1 MTPPLNTIIEPLIG
15 LPCWHVQ
22 WDVNTN
28 LAMNFGEPSL
38 SIREPKQI
46 QTDSSRL
53 REVFSYRDITIRGEW
68 FLWILQSYWKLTLRE
83 GTSTTIR
90 SGQRQMQQALARLD
104 GQRLLGVMIMPITG
118 HTTLSFD
125 LGAQLTLRR
134 QLKKPEDMWILYT
147 PEAYALTMRSDG
159 HVSYQPIDQDE
170 QWHPIEQRTV
180 IST

>member
-1 MTPPLNTIIEPLIG
+1 
-15 LPCWHVQ
+15 
-22 WDVNTN
+22 
-28 LAMNFGEPSL
+28 MNFGKPSL

-104 GQRLLGVMIMPITG
+104 G
-118 HTTLSFD
+118 
-125 LGAQLTLRR
+125 
-134 QLKKPEDMWILYT
+134 
-147 PEAYALTMRSDG
+147 
-159 HVSYQPIDQDE
+159 
-170 QWHPIEQRTV
+170 
-180 IST
+180 